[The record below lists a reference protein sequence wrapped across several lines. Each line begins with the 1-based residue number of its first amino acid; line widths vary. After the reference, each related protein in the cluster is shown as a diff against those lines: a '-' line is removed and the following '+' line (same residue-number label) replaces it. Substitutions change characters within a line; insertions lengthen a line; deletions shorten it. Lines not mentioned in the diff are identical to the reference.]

1 LARESDCENKKRD
14 AQRCGHRHY
23 EDHVATA
30 SHAESFALPP
40 NGPKL
45 SGERPPAG
53 RTRVRCSA
61 LFGVAFIEEP

>member
-40 NGPKL
+40 NGL
-45 SGERPPAG
+45 RVSGERRAEG
-53 RTRVRCSA
+53 DERVRCTRV
-61 LFGVAFIEEP
+61 LDGHW